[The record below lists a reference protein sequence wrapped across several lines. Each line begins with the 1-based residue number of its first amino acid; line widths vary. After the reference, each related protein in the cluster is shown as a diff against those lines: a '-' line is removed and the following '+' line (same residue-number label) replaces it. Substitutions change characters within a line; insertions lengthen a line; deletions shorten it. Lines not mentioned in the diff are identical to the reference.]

1 MYKIFLDQNKFF
13 QCNVAIE
20 GASLNE
26 SEARLYLEAENFTLT
41 FKGDINS
48 DGTVKIPIAKLK
60 GILTENYTGKI
71 YLEVIAEDTVFKP
84 WQSEFTTDISK
95 KVKVDVQNDS
105 RLSESFADA
114 KPKMLFTLK
123 PDAFDTQQHI
133 DEINNILKKNNVSKK
148 SLLEKRNEVSF
159 NKLVDRYCSENYI
172 NDLNDVKSI
181 KRDLIHNLR

>member
-20 GASLNE
+20 GAALDK
-26 SEARLYLEAENFTLT
+26 SEARLFLEAENFTLT

-48 DGTVKIPIAKLK
+48 DGTVKIPITKLK
-60 GILTENYTGKI
+60 GILTENYTGRI
-71 YLEVIAEDTVFKP
+71 SLEIIAEDTVFKP

-95 KVKVDVQNDS
+95 KVQVEVQNDS
-105 RLSESFADA
+105 RLSESFNNA

-133 DEINNILKKNNVSKK
+133 DEINNILRKNNVNRR
-148 SLLEKRNEVSF
+148 SLLEQKNEKIF
-159 NKLVDRYCSENYI
+159 NKLVDKYCSDNYI

-181 KRDLIHNLR
+181 KRDLLHNLK